1 MKEAAVKNF
10 HSPPYALA
18 KQRIEFFKRWNKRA
32 LELTAAEQAAE
43 QLTKVSCRDILLKFW
58 VAKETPSV

>member
-32 LELTAAEQAAE
+32 LELTAAEQ
-43 QLTKVSCRDILLKFW
+43 LTKVSCRDILLKFW